1 MQWRSRP
8 KATQPRQPYSYINL
22 RKHLLISILAIP
34 RKFKLAKFAL
44 KLYIQPHSVQVPVFA
59 DVYCFSTA
67 FNSRSTMV
75 STVGITAQ
83 TAPETAPKTATET
96 APKTTKAPIPAT
108 VLKASKETARNIAQQ
123 MSQECVA
130 RRLRQVNRTITRLY
144 DEALRPHGLTVNQLN
159 ILAVVISEKQIRPG
173 QLGQSLGME
182 KSTVSRTV
190 DRMVRKDWLKVTPG
204 TDGRTQLLTV
214 TAKGRKLLLNVTPVW
229 DNLQAGVLT
238 DSGSGNNILQLLAL
252 DNESAE
258 EPTSEAAEIYAD
270 EPVSADD
277 FYL

>member
-1 MQWRSRP
+1 
-8 KATQPRQPYSYINL
+8 
-22 RKHLLISILAIP
+22 
-34 RKFKLAKFAL
+34 
-44 KLYIQPHSVQVPVFA
+44 
-59 DVYCFSTA
+59 
-67 FNSRSTMV
+67 MV

-83 TAPETAPKTATET
+83 TAPETAPEIVPEIVPET
-96 APKTTKAPIPAT
+96 AQKTPIEPISTTA
-108 VLKASKETARNIAQQ
+108 LKTSKETARDIAQQ

-214 TAKGRKLLLNVTPVW
+214 TAKGRKLLLNVTPIW

-238 DSGSGNNILQLLAL
+238 DTGSGNNILQLLAL
-252 DNESAE
+252 DNAGLE
-258 EPTSEAAEIYAD
+258 EPTSESAAIYAD
-270 EPVSADD
+270 EPVSAND

>member
-1 MQWRSRP
+1 
-8 KATQPRQPYSYINL
+8 
-22 RKHLLISILAIP
+22 
-34 RKFKLAKFAL
+34 
-44 KLYIQPHSVQVPVFA
+44 
-59 DVYCFSTA
+59 
-67 FNSRSTMV
+67 MV
-75 STVGITAQ
+75 STVVSTQKTPLQTAQ
-83 TAPETAPKTATET
+83 KSA
-96 APKTTKAPIPAT
+96 
-108 VLKASKETARNIAQQ
+108 KETAQKIAQQ

-159 ILAVVISEKQIRPG
+159 ILAVIISEKQIRPG

-190 DRMVRKDWLKVTPG
+190 DRMVRKDWIKVTPG
-204 TDGRTQLLTV
+204 EDSRTQLLSV
-214 TAKGRKLLLNVTPVW
+214 TPKGRKLLLSVTPIW

-238 DSGSGNNILQLLAL
+238 DTSSGHNILQLLGLEDDPKEIEL
-252 DNESAE
+252 DQNETAFY
-258 EPTSEAAEIYAD
+258 SE